1 MLPSANGHEERIL
14 MYKHEEYILL
24 YTIGDNAFLIFTV
37 TIRLDTL
44 KSVCEEGGGF
54 GARLCYE

>member
-1 MLPSANGHEERIL
+1 